1 MLIMNHLLS
10 TGLMLPHARTRT
22 SSARSRLMMSGERQ
36 LPTLNWLRTL
46 DTVVTRGLDTVED
59 ALLLARRVAATN
71 VDPIDCL
78 AAWEDETDARP
89 RLLVRSPV
97 SIRKPLGFCLFSV
110 LTQTSSP
117 DPDSS
122 SQIIGS
128 GWGAHALTKIVDA
141 DLYRCLVVSPRT
153 YFIFTPMLAASSV
166 GTVEYRSITE
176 PMRAANPRA
185 AFLQGVVQDIDPMA
199 REAAVCIGA
208 PDQPEG
214 TECQQLQ
221 YDICV
226 YAAGVQASASAVP
239 GVREHC
245 RFLKELGDAQELR
258 RAVADALERASEPG
272 LSDTE
277 RRQKLT
283 LVVVGGGPTGVEYC
297 GELSDF
303 LLDAVTRLYPALLP
317 YAQVL
322 LLHGGRE
329 VLPQFDPALRQQALA
344 KLRDRGVRVMLNTRV
359 ECVTSPFRL
368 EVREKSGETTSPLEC
383 GLIMWAA
390 GTGPTRLTEALI
402 SRLDDCFVPADVP
415 ADDGGGST
423 AEAAETDDA
432 TFWAD
437 VWARQWFA
445 SGEASDPSAIP
456 RRRSTPGR
464 LSVDPWLR
472 VAGAPSGSLIAIGD
486 ASACYSAQAEA
497 LLPQT
502 AQVAAQQG
510 AYVARLLNRGYDLS
524 GREAASAAAAEP
536 AVRTG
541 AAYGCEVA
549 GPPISHE
556 AAAGDLSRFVFLR
569 GAVEARPFA
578 FLNLG
583 LLAYLGG
590 GEALSQVQVGENRL
604 LSEAGSI
611 GFLLWRSVYVV
622 KQVSPRTR
630 FLVLFDWFKTKLF
643 GRDVTNW

>member
-1 MLIMNHLLS
+1 
-10 TGLMLPHARTRT
+10 MLPVSPRDGAAVKPAAFHHTRKISMLSAIQLVVGMQFAAT
-22 SSARSRLMMSGERQ
+22 GMSNLPKITPRVRPMLSSAPRPPALD
-36 LPTLNWLRTL
+36 WLRTL
-46 DTVVTRGLDTVED
+46 DTVVSRGLDTVED
-59 ALLLARRVAATN
+59 AWLLARRVSAEYVN
-71 VDPIDCL
+71 PIDCL
-78 AAWEDETDARP
+78 TAWEDESDTRP
-89 RLLVRSPV
+89 RLL
-97 SIRKPLGFCLFSV
+97 
-110 LTQTSSP
+110 
-117 DPDSS
+117 
-122 SQIIGS
+122 IIGS
-128 GWGAHALTKIVDA
+128 GWGAHALVKIVDA
-141 DLYRCLVVSPRT
+141 DLYRLLVISPRP

-185 AFLQGVVQDIDPMA
+185 AFIQGKVEDIDPIKRVA
-199 REAAVCIGA
+199 EVCIGA
-208 PDQPEG
+208 PDKVVEG
-214 TECQQLQ
+214 GACQQIA

-226 YAAGVQASASAVP
+226 YAAGVKASVSTIP

-245 RFLKELGDAQELR
+245 FFLKELGDAQKLR

-272 LSDTE
+272 LSDQE

-303 LLDAVTRLYPALLP
+303 LLDAVSRLFPALLP
-317 YAQVL
+317 FAQVV
-322 LLHGGRE
+322 LLHGGSE

-344 KLRDRGVRVMLNTRV
+344 KLLERRVSVRLNTRV
-359 ECVTSPFRL
+359 ESVESPFRVV
-368 EVREKSGETTSPLEC
+368 VREKRFEHENSDEFEWETSEVEC

-390 GTGPTRLTEALI
+390 GTGPAPLTEVLTE
-402 SRLDDCFVPADVP
+402 RLVDCGAILGSGSA
-415 ADDGGGST
+415 ADDSPSS
-423 AEAAETDDA
+423 ADKDA
-432 TFWAD
+432 KFRMDIWT
-437 VWARQWFA
+437 RQWFA
-445 SGEASDPSAIP
+445 SGQAADPYTVPAQMS
-456 RRRSTPGR
+456 GR
-464 LSVDPWLR
+464 ITVDKWLR
-472 VAGAPSGSLIAIGD
+472 AVGAPSGSLIAIGD
-486 ASACYSAQAEA
+486 AAACYSADGNV
-497 LLPQT
+497 LPQT

-524 GREAASAAAAEP
+524 GGS
-536 AVRTG
+536 VRSTSG
-541 AAYGCEVA
+541 EIGCELA
-549 GPPISHE
+549 GPPVSQE
-556 AAAGDLSRFVFLR
+556 AANGDIAKLIFLR
-569 GAVEARPFA
+569 GAQEARPFE